1 MRILVT
7 TFAVLALA
15 AVPCAWDTA
24 PDEPPAIAALFSLSS
39 PPVDAGSNQLMQTAD
54 GAFAVTSLAMPERSN
69 Y

>member
-24 PDEPPAIAALFSLSS
+24 PDEPPAIAALFSLLS
-39 PPVDAGSNQLMQTAD
+39 PPVDAGWKQLMQAAH
-54 GAFAVTSLAMPERSN
+54 GAFAVTWLSMPERSN